1 MACSVGMEYPVTG
14 VVRLSRRGQNP
25 RKNIGNAG
33 TRKRTESNFLR
44 AFERAYFAR
53 ASAAGVAAGEFSLA
67 GFGIAD
73 LVWIGWDRDS
83 QSGEFTALSLEK
95 KLNRRHVFAFEGK
108 IKDWRRALQQAF
120 RYRYFADKGIVVMP
134 HAGSAAALKNLDA
147 FRHACVG
154 FWTFDTV
161 SGVIREHY
169 TPTRIRAFN
178 AEARSKAIRMLTS
191 KVNFGQLGKQP

>member
-1 MACSVGMEYPVTG
+1 MACYYSMGYSATG

-25 RKNIGNAG
+25 RKNLGNAG
-33 TRKRTESNFLR
+33 IRKRTESNFLR

-53 ASAAGVAAGEFSLA
+53 SSTAGVAAGEFSLA

-73 LVWIGWDRDS
+73 LVWIGWAREF
-83 QSGEFTALSLEK
+83 QSEEFTALSLEK
-95 KLNRRHVFAFEGK
+95 KLNRRHLFAFEGK

-120 RYRYFADKGIVVMP
+120 RYRYFADKAIVVMP
-134 HAGSAAALKNLDA
+134 QAGAAAALKNFDA

-154 FWTFDTV
+154 FWTFDPN

-178 AEARSKAIRMLTS
+178 AEARIKAIRLLTS
-191 KVNFGQLGKQP
+191 KLDFGQLRE

>member
-1 MACSVGMEYPVTG
+1 MMTHLTGMKSPVTG
-14 VVRLSRRGQNP
+14 VVRLSHRGKNP

-33 TRKRTESNFLR
+33 SRKRTESNFLR

-53 ASAAGVAAGEFSLA
+53 VGVGGVAAGEFSLA

-73 LVWIGWDRDS
+73 LVWIGWARGS
-83 QSGEFTALSLEK
+83 QPDEFTALSLEK
-95 KLNRRHVFAFEGK
+95 KLNRHNVFAFEGK

-120 RYRYFADKGIVVMP
+120 RYRYFADKAIVVMP
-134 HAGSAAALKNLDA
+134 HISSTAALKNLDA

-154 FWTFDTV
+154 FWTFDTT
-161 SGVIREHY
+161 SCVIREHY

-178 AEARSKAIRMLTS
+178 SKARSKAIRILTS
-191 KVNFGQLGKQP
+191 KVNFGQLCK